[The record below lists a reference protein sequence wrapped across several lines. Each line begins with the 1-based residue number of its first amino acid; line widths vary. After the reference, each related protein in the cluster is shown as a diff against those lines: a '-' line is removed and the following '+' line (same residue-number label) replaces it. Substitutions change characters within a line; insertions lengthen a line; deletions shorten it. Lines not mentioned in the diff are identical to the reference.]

1 MILPEI
7 DDEIGIIK
15 KRTCVNSH
23 AFVDVIENDRR
34 KWSSQLTYETER
46 DRLMSNAR
54 KKDR

>member
-34 KWSSQLTYETER
+34 K
-46 DRLMSNAR
+46 
-54 KKDR
+54 